1 MFTPFGTLASNQ
13 TAAWHPEPRERG
25 TFSILSSCVTTLVLC
40 VWTAALSF
48 RIPLDPVID
57 QETSLESASSPPL
70 RRHCWTLTH
79 GFYAAMGGFAIQAE
93 NLGLGCPEEVTTL
106 VLDEAGLLY
115 VLDKLP
121 EVFPDLPES
130 EILDKSKASTL
141 AKSIVCLQAL
151 WFCIQ
156 CMARM
161 MQGAS
166 ISLLELNVLGHC
178 LCTFVTYAIWWKKP
192 VDVEQPSLLVVT
204 DSLRQ
209 HVALMNLF
217 GGQEDA
223 LPPPPTWPDLKF
235 HGQPGVSISGC
246 LTSFNHPERDCNS
259 IAHHD
264 ECLYEKIQRRIRFG
278 TRLSSIMFVVPSMV
292 LHTSTGIHC
301 SGKSNDVDSL
311 DLSLSIN
318 IYQFW
323 ITYSWCI
330 SNPQN
335 LARPTFLATQQFV
348 LDVTPG
354 MEERL
359 KQAAETGPVSINEYH
374 GEVYSIDRIR
384 NWSLSPKILYMA
396 ATFREVPILPVLT
409 IVELLY
415 GGLHLLAWNAPFNTS
430 TERIMWQI
438 SGIAIAIVGP
448 LFPVLYQAWHHGRF
462 HPFEL
467 YHSGRPLT
475 AHRKKLEAFIFD
487 CYAPLYLLARLYLV
501 VECFVDLPYLP
512 DSAFTTPN
520 FTLYM
525 PHFT

>member
-40 VWTAALSF
+40 VWTAVHLNIPKTGKEHLQKYRKAGWLVLGLLAPELVAWNAWEQYRKASRITQKVYQTYPRTPTSTWYRRAWQYFTQALSF

-141 AKSIVCLQAL
+141 AKSI
-151 WFCIQ
+151 
-156 CMARM
+156 
-161 MQGAS
+161 
-166 ISLLELNVLGHC
+166 
-178 LCTFVTYAIWWKKP
+178 
-192 VDVEQPSLLVVT
+192 
-204 DSLRQ
+204 

-278 TRLSSIMFVVPSMV
+278 TRLSSII
-292 LHTSTGIHC
+292 TGIHC

>member
-40 VWTAALSF
+40 VWTAVHLNIPKTGKEHLQKYRKAGWLVLGLLAPELVAWNAWEQYRKASRITQKVCQTYPRTPTSTWYRRAWQYLTQALSF

-57 QETSLESASSPPL
+57 QEMSLESASSPPL

-93 NLGLGCPEEVTTL
+93 NLGLGHPEEMTTL

-141 AKSIVCLQAL
+141 AKSI
-151 WFCIQ
+151 
-156 CMARM
+156 
-161 MQGAS
+161 
-166 ISLLELNVLGHC
+166 
-178 LCTFVTYAIWWKKP
+178 
-192 VDVEQPSLLVVT
+192 
-204 DSLRQ
+204 

-223 LPPPPTWPDLKF
+223 PPPPPTWPDLKF

-278 TRLSSIMFVVPSMV
+278 TRLSSII
-292 LHTSTGIHC
+292 TGIHC
-301 SGKSNDVDSL
+301 SGKSKDVDSL

-335 LARPTFLATQQFV
+335 LARPTPLATQQFV
-348 LDVTPG
+348 FDVTPG

-359 KQAAETGPVSINEYH
+359 KQAAETGPVSINEH
-374 GEVYSIDRIR
+374 DEVYSIDRIR
-384 NWSLSPKILYMA
+384 NWSLSSNILYMA

-430 TERIMWQI
+430 IERIMWQI

-520 FTLYM
+520 FTLYI
-525 PHFT
+525 PHFA